1 MVIWTRKRVNLL
13 PLVTGLL
20 LLPIAVISQGS
31 EMGNITEHQYV
42 VEREFT
48 TENGLPANGT
58 NGMYQDSKGYIW
70 AATYNGLVRYNGLE
84 FKIYNSSSISNLESN
99 RFTAVSEDLEG
110 NIWAGLEQDG
120 FIKIDLESDSVYTYS
135 LDQQVSTTNIKT
147 TSFNFT
153 KDNTPWI
160 GTSSGVFTVQNGE
173 IVNLER
179 LPGKYVNR
187 LLINHESIYV
197 VYTDE
202 IIQLNPDNFDDLLT
216 IAELRNDVVYFQ
228 NDSLTQIDDV
238 TQFMDLHF
246 INNELYLMTEAGL
259 VRYNEEAELLFSRDD
274 VNQAALHG
282 FLPNNDELFVYGRDG
297 IFSTRL
303 SELNFT
309 YYNRKNVIDLM
320 IDHEGSLWAASMANG
335 IIQFVSTPVY
345 LGSDFDELDDQG
357 ITGILKS
364 SNGDV
369 YVGANCDG
377 IYKFDGN
384 DVQRFGSENGLGN
397 ECVWSL
403 MEDSNGNIWTGT
415 WGAGVYFSEPGIDR
429 FERFKPPIFEDV
441 SVFLSIFE
449 DSNGSI
455 WLGTYSNGLFKSS
468 NSETVQITDSEGA
481 TLAAVRMI
489 FESQNGDIYVATDEG
504 VGKLQGDEIHKI
516 EAISELGLSFFRT
529 IAQDNSGR
537 FWFGSYGAGLIV
549 YEPGEEP
556 EVISTED
563 GLFDNTISQLSFD
576 EDGDLWLGG
585 NLGVFFINQD
595 QVARYMNAADD
606 QLRVSRIGVSEG
618 MTIRETNG
626 GFMPSSQLTEN
637 GELLIPTVQG
647 VNIINTRRMER
658 NREPPNTYIEQI
670 EIDGESYQPSQLES
684 IPYSAQRV
692 IFWYA
697 GLSFKN
703 PEYNRYEY
711 MLEGFD
717 EDWLSAGNNGE
728 AVYSRIPAGD
738 YSFRVRA
745 SNNDNLWSTQAANI
759 SFSVEPPFWQS
770 IWFFLGILGLSGIII
785 VAAFRYRLRSIQKYN
800 RQLEQKVDERTDE
813 LRVSNEELKKHIEEK
828 IKLQSILAHDLRN
841 PFSAILGYIELIKN
855 EFEQKGEKEQV
866 EMMNMLL
873 DSGRNTLA
881 LLENLLQ
888 WSSSKEGG
896 LETKFETIDITD
908 LVDEAISMTDA
919 QSTFKNIFV
928 RNLIDEAHYVWADR
942 NMILS
947 VIRNLISNAI
957 KFSGRDSIVEI
968 SIEEK
973 DEKVIISVEDSG
985 VGISENEQD
994 KLFSSEKIQQ
1004 KVGTQGEKGIGMG
1017 LILCKEFIDKHDEE
1031 IWVSS
1036 VPKKGSTFSFSLQK
1050 ATKKEEKPVNK
1061 SER

>member
-1 MVIWTRKRVNLL
+1 
-13 PLVTGLL
+13 LV
-20 LLPIAVISQGS
+20 AFSQGS
-31 EMGNITEHQYV
+31 DSGNITEHQYV

-84 FKIYNSSSISNLESN
+84 FKIYNSSSIGNLESN

-120 FIKIDLESDSVYTYS
+120 FIKIDMDSDSVYTYS
-135 LDQQVSTTNIKT
+135 LDRQVSTTNIKT

-153 KDNTPWI
+153 SDNSPWI
-160 GTSSGVFTVQNGE
+160 GTSSGLFTIQDGE
-173 IVNLER
+173 VVHLEK

-197 VYTDE
+197 VYTNE
-202 IIQLNPDNFDDLLT
+202 IIQLNPDNYDDLLT

-228 NDSLTQIDDV
+228 NDSLTQIDNV

-246 INNELYLMTEAGL
+246 INNELYLITEAGL

-282 FLPNNDELFVYGRDG
+282 FLPHNDELLVYGRDG

-303 SELNFT
+303 SELDFT
-309 YYNRKNVIDLM
+309 YYNRTNVIDLM

-364 SNGDV
+364 SDDTV

-377 IYKFDGN
+377 IYKFDAN

-403 MEDSNGNIWTGT
+403 MEESNGNLWSGT
-415 WGAGVYFSEPGIDR
+415 WGAGVYFSEPGSDR
-429 FERFKPPIFEDV
+429 FERFNPPIFEDV

-455 WLGTYSNGLFKSS
+455 WFGTYSNGLFKSS
-468 NSETVQITDSEGA
+468 NTETIPITDSEGE

-489 FESQNGDIYVATDEG
+489 FESQNGDIFVATDEG
-504 VGKLQGDEIHKI
+504 VGRLQGDEIDKF
-516 EAISELGLSFFRT
+516 ESISALGLSSFRT
-529 IAQDNSGR
+529 IAKDNSGR

-585 NLGVFFINQD
+585 NLGVFFIKRE
-595 QVARYMNAADD
+595 QVESYLNGDDD

-647 VNIINTRRMER
+647 VNVINTHRMER
-658 NREPPNTYIEQI
+658 NEEPPNSYIEQI
-670 EIDGESYQPSQLES
+670 EIDGESYQPAQLES

-692 IFWYA
+692 IFRYA

-738 YSFRVRA
+738 YSFKVRA
-745 SNNDNLWSTQAANI
+745 SNNDNVWSTQAASI

-770 IWFFLGILGLSGIII
+770 VWFFLGILVLSGIII
-785 VAAFRYRLRSIQKYN
+785 VAAFRYRLRSIKKYN
-800 RQLEQKVDERTDE
+800 RQLEQKVEERTDE

-828 IKLQSILAHDLRN
+828 NKLQSILAHDLRN

-855 EFEQKGEKEQV
+855 EFEQKGEQEQV

-896 LETKFETIDITD
+896 LETKFEIIDITD

-947 VIRNLISNAI
+947 VIRNLFSNAI

-968 SIEEK
+968 SLEEK
-973 DEKVIISVEDSG
+973 DEKVVISVEDSG
-985 VGISENEQD
+985 VGISEEEQD
-994 KLFSSEKIQQ
+994 KLFSSEKMQQ

-1017 LILCKEFIDKHDEE
+1017 LMLCKEFIDKHDEA

-1036 VPKKGSTFSFSLQK
+1036 APKKGSTFSFSLQK
-1050 ATKKEEKPVNK
+1050 ATKQKEKPVDK
-1061 SER
+1061 PER